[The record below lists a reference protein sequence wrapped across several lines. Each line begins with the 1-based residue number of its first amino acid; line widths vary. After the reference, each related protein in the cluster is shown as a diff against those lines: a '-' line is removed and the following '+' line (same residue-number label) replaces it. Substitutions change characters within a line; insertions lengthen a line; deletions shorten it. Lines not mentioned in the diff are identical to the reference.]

1 MRALGLVRD
10 RETLEPDKGR
20 TERVLERAAARGLLL
35 LSAGLGGNVIRTLM
49 PLVMSDAELDEGL
62 RVLEASLAEVA

>member
-1 MRALGLVRD
+1 MRALELVRD
-10 RETLEPDKGR
+10 RVTLEPDTQR
-20 TERVLERAAARGLLL
+20 TERVLERAAGRGVLL

-62 RVLEASLAEVA
+62 LVLEACLAEVA